1 MSSLTL
7 AVGRPTLADRVFSRS
22 LVTDLVLIAAG
33 TALTAAMAQLVIPL
47 WPVPITGQTFA
58 VLFVGAT
65 LGAVR
70 GALSMLLYLVLGVV
84 GLPIF
89 AAGDSGGLLG
99 TTSGGFIVGFI
110 AAAALTGWLAQQQ
123 WDRKVLRTFLSFAA
137 GTVVIYLF
145 GLPWLYAV
153 LTTFPA
159 ELMTQYFGTTDV
171 LQATISG
178 GILPFLVGDTIKAVL
193 AAALLPL
200 AWFAIRRSDAR
211 KDARGE

>member
-1 MSSLTL
+1 MSSLSL
-7 AVGRPTLADRVFSRS
+7 AIGRPTLADRVFSRS

-89 AAGDSGGLLG
+89 AEGGSGGLIG
-99 TTSGGFIVGFI
+99 STSGGFVIGFI
-110 AAAALTGWLAQQQ
+110 AAAALTGWLAQLE
-123 WDRKVLRTFLSFAA
+123 WDRKVLRTFVSFAA
-137 GTVVIYLF
+137 GTVVIYAF

-178 GILPFLVGDTIKAVL
+178 GILPFLLGDTIKAVI

-200 AWFAIRRSDAR
+200 VWFAIRKSDAR
-211 KDARGE
+211 KESAAE

>member
-1 MSSLTL
+1 VSSLTL
-7 AVGRPTLADRVFSRS
+7 AIGRPTLADRVFSRS